1 MKNIYIIFIII
12 FIQGCDTPTTD
23 TNEKILSVKVV
34 NSIKQKSLSK
44 EGEKLRRELIGDY
57 MDEKSAS
64 KYLTERKKLL
74 PKLKKMSLIELLNN
88 VKTLPDGGELLPRGD
103 YYSEEIINRG
113 DKVVPLLIEASLNQ
127 EVISKVSYYE
137 SLNYFIRDVAVNLI
151 PYASNNKFRLEKFF
165 FKDDNNSDRYIV
177 NPHVFNQTYVK
188 FFFKYSDDNLIM
200 SNKVNHLILYT
211 MLKKWEKERYKD

>member
-1 MKNIYIIFIII
+1 MDTVYIIFSILL
-12 FIQGCDTPTTD
+12 IQGCDTSTAD
-23 TNEKILSVKVV
+23 TNEKILSA
-34 NSIKQKSLSK
+34 K
-44 EGEKLRRELIGDY
+44 EKKLKRELIGDY
-57 MDEKSAS
+57 MDKKSAS
-64 KYLTERKKLL
+64 EYLTKRKKLL

-165 FKDDNNSDRYIV
+165 FKDDNNSNRYIV
-177 NPHVFNQTYVK
+177 NPHVFNQTYAK
-188 FFFKYSDDNLIM
+188 YFFKYSDDNLTM
-200 SNKVNHLILYT
+200 SNKANHLILYK
-211 MLKKWEKERYKD
+211 MLKRWEKERYKD